1 MYLFESFI
9 GRVEWIRRYKS
20 GPLLEER
27 DAFLRHLQN
36 EGHSVRRLREYN
48 WYLLPIAEL
57 MDMCQSAQVT
67 NEQVARAAAVWRK
80 QHCRWSSTVQTRR
93 HQEHEFRRLAIK
105 WLRFLGKWE
114 DSTPYSSFQVP
125 MDSFLRHLSE
135 ELGHTVQTIHTRKS
149 ALRPFFTWLAAQN
162 CSLGDVRPENVAA
175 YFVQNKCKDWKRAT
189 VAAYAESLRMF
200 FRFAE
205 EQGWCDAGI
214 ASTIQRPRIY
224 SLSGLPQGPTWET
237 VQQIIAS
244 VDGNR
249 PSCIRDRA
257 IILLLAVYGLRI
269 GEVVNLTLDDLDWQ
283 HDRIWIKRL
292 KRRLPQ
298 EYPLLSEVGNAI
310 LRYLRE
316 VRPRCASR
324 NVFLRLQMPYRPLC
338 ARGLNL
344 SIALRMRAL
353 GPNPLCRGP
362 HSLRHSCASHLLA
375 QGFSIKEIGSH
386 LGHESARATQI
397 YAKVDERRL
406 REVADMNLD
415 TLKDYV
421 LQSSIAADD
430 QWVAERLIFLR
441 EVVNSGV
448 LGGVL

>member
-9 GRVEWIRRYKS
+9 GRVEWIRRYKT

-27 DAFLRHLQN
+27 DAFLRHLHN
-36 EGHSVRRLREYN
+36 EGHSVRRLRVYN
-48 WYLLPIAEL
+48 KYLLPIAEL
-57 MDMCQSAQVT
+57 IDLSENTLVT
-67 NEQVARAAAVWRK
+67 SEQVMRAAAIWSK
-80 QHCRWSSTVQTRR
+80 QHCRASSKVRTRL
-93 HQEHEFRRLAIK
+93 HDKHEFCRLAMK
-105 WLRFLGKWE
+105 WLRFLGMWE
-114 DSTPYSSFQVP
+114 DSTSYRSFQVP
-125 MDSFLRHLSE
+125 MDSFLQHLGE
-135 ELGHTVQTIHTRKS
+135 EMGHTAQTILTRKS
-149 ALRPFFTWLAAQN
+149 ALRPFFSWLAAQN
-162 CSLGDVRPENVAA
+162 CALSEVRPEIVAA
-175 YFVQNKCKDWKRAT
+175 YFMQHKSKGWKRAT

-205 EQGWCDAGI
+205 QQRWCEAGI
-214 ASTIQRPRIY
+214 AAAIERPRMY
-224 SLSGLPQGPTWET
+224 SLSELPQGPAWET

-249 PSCIRDRA
+249 PGCIRDRA

-269 GEVVNLTLDDLDWQ
+269 GEVVNLTLDDIDWQ

-292 KRRLPQ
+292 TRRLPQ
-298 EYPLLSEVGNAI
+298 EYPLISEVGDAI

-316 VRPRCASR
+316 VRPHCAFR
-324 NVFLRLQMPYRPLC
+324 NVFLRLQMPHRPLC

-344 SIALRMRAL
+344 SIALRMRAI

-375 QGFSIKEIGSH
+375 QGFSIKVIGSH
-386 LGHESARATQI
+386 LGHESVRATQI

-415 TLKDYV
+415 PLKNYV

-430 QWVAERLIFLR
+430 QWVAERLIPLR

>member
-9 GRVEWIRRYKS
+9 GRVEWVRRYKA
-20 GPLLEER
+20 GPLPEER
-27 DAFLRHLQN
+27 DAFLRHLQD

-48 WYLLPIAEL
+48 KYLLPIAEL
-57 MDMCQSAQVT
+57 IDLCQKTPVT
-67 NEQVARAAAVWRK
+67 NDQLTRAAAIWSK
-80 QHCRWSSTVQTRR
+80 QHCRPGSTKRTRCR
-93 HQEHEFRRLAIK
+93 QERDFRRLGKK
-105 WLRFLGKWE
+105 WFRFLGKWN
-114 DSTPYSSFQVP
+114 DSTPYSSFQAP
-125 MDSFLRHLSE
+125 MDSFLRHLDE
-135 ELGHTVQTIHTRKS
+135 ELGQTAQTIQTRKS

-162 CSLGDVRPENVAA
+162 YSLGEVRPEIVAA
-175 YFVQNKCKDWKRAT
+175 YFVQHKCNDWKRAT
-189 VAAYAESLRMF
+189 IAAYAESLRMF

-205 EQGWCDAGI
+205 EQGWCEAGI
-214 ASTIQRPRIY
+214 ASTIERPRMY
-224 SLSGLPQGPTWET
+224 SLSGLPQGPSWDT

-244 VDGNR
+244 VEGNR

-269 GEVVNLTLDDLDWQ
+269 GEVVNLTLDDIDWQ

-298 EYPLLSEVGNAI
+298 EYPLIPEAGDAI

-316 VRPRCASR
+316 VRPRCAFR
-324 NVFLRLQMPYRPLC
+324 NVFLRLQMPHRPL
-338 ARGLNL
+338 RPWGLNL

-353 GPNPLCRGP
+353 GPDPLCRGP

-375 QGFSIKEIGSH
+375 QGFSIKEIGDH

-406 REVADMNLD
+406 REVADINLD
-415 TLKDYV
+415 PLKDYV
-421 LQSSIAADD
+421 LRSAIAADD
-430 QWVAERLIFLR
+430 QWVAERLIPMR
-441 EVVNSGV
+441 EVVNPGV

>member
-9 GRVEWIRRYKS
+9 GRVEWIRRYKT

-27 DAFLRHLQN
+27 DAFLRHLQD

-48 WYLLPIAEL
+48 KYLLPIVEL
-57 MDMCQSAQVT
+57 IDLGQTPQVNNDQLT
-67 NEQVARAAAVWRK
+67 RAAAMWRK
-80 QHCRWSSTVQTRR
+80 QHRRPGSTERTRSQ
-93 HQEHEFRRLAIK
+93 QERDFRRLGMK
-105 WLRFLGKWE
+105 WFRFLGKWN
-114 DSTPYSSFQVP
+114 DSTPYSSFQAP
-125 MDSFLRHLSE
+125 MDSFLRHLDE
-135 ELGHTVQTIHTRKS
+135 ELGQTAQTIQTRKS
-149 ALRPFFTWLAAQN
+149 ALRPFFTWLATQN
-162 CSLGDVRPENVAA
+162 CSLSETRPEIVAA
-175 YFVQNKCKDWKRAT
+175 YFVQHKCKDWKRAT
-189 VAAYAESLRMF
+189 IAAYAESLRMF

-205 EQGWCDAGI
+205 EQGWCEAGI
-214 ASTIQRPRIY
+214 ASAIERPRMY
-224 SLSGLPQGPTWET
+224 SLSGLPQGPSWET

-244 VDGNR
+244 IEGNR

-269 GEVVNLTLDDLDWQ
+269 GEVVNLTLDDIDWQ

-292 KRRLPQ
+292 KRRIPQ
-298 EYPLLSEVGNAI
+298 EYPLIPEAGDAI

-316 VRPRCASR
+316 VRPRCAFR
-324 NVFLRLQMPYRPLC
+324 NVFLRLQMPHRPL
-338 ARGLNL
+338 RPWGLNL

-353 GPNPLCRGP
+353 GPDPLCRGP
-362 HSLRHSCASHLLA
+362 HSLRHSCASHLLS
-375 QGFSIKEIGSH
+375 QGFSIGEIGSH

-415 TLKDYV
+415 PLKNYV

-430 QWVAERLIFLR
+430 QWVAERLIPLR